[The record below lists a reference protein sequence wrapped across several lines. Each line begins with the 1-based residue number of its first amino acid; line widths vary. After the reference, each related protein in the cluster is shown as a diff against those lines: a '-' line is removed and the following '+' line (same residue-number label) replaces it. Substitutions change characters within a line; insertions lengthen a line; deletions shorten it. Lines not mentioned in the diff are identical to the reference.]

1 MPSMEDCP
9 MQAKSALGAIAAVA
23 AFGALAF
30 TVPTD
35 STARQPCEASLTPD
49 SISAQAE
56 PVAIAYAFSVPIGE
70 ISNVTFD
77 EESGLALA
85 DLDPEE
91 MTMNV
96 TAADARP
103 GEWTVMFHGPPEIQN
118 AVCLGELTVQFGN

>member
-1 MPSMEDCP
+1 
-9 MQAKSALGAIAAVA
+9 MQAKSALGAIVAVGA
-23 AFGALAF
+23 VSALAF

-70 ISNVTFD
+70 VSNVTFD

-85 DLDPEE
+85 DLDAEK
-91 MTMNV
+91 MTVNV
-96 TAADARP
+96 AAADARP
-103 GEWTVMFHGPPEIQN
+103 GEWNVTFHGPPEIQD
-118 AVCLGELTVQFGN
+118 AICLGELTVQLGN